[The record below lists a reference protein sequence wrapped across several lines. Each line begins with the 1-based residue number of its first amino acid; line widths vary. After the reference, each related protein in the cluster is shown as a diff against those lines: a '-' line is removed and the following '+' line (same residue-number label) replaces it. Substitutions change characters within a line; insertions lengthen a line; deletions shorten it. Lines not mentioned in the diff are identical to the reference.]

1 MEEDDDLPP
10 SSPVKRTHDALSSA
24 QGGAELQ
31 RTSDPKFPSL
41 AFGGGFSV
49 PRSPERRTH
58 PSSQTPLPSSSPPRP
73 TFSPPKGAYG
83 SSHAISSQNVLPP
96 MQAAPQLPPGPF
108 PAVRPSSSHSGY
120 GLIQNQPSMS
130 PTQGNPD
137 VGPLAGFPL
146 PASNGNSAHS
156 SFENYATP
164 RPQSGHAATPAM
176 SSNYPSF
183 SATATPNG
191 NHSSPPRSSHGM
203 GLSGISP
210 TKQSPRPMTSGNN
223 GPGAM
228 VLPPIRRLEP
238 SPKLMGR
245 SSPDAPIPPPV
256 KCMTPEQEERRQRE
270 NASLTQQVPHYPAHG
285 QATLTSSPSVNR
297 FPPLG
302 ATTNTQPEPF
312 SSPQRGGD
320 ASRQ

>member
-10 SSPVKRTHDALSSA
+10 PSPVKRTHAALSSA
-24 QGGAELQ
+24 QGGAEPQ
-31 RTSDPKFPSL
+31 RATDPKLPSL
-41 AFGGGFSV
+41 PLGGGFSV
-49 PRSPERRTH
+49 PRSPERRAH

-73 TFSPPKGAYG
+73 TFSPPKGIYG
-83 SSHAISSQNVLPP
+83 PTHAMSGQHVLPP
-96 MQAAPQLPPGPF
+96 MQTAPQLPPGPF
-108 PAVRPSSSHSGY
+108 HAVRPASSHSGY
-120 GLIQNQPSMS
+120 GPIQNQPSMS
-130 PTQGNPD
+130 PTQGNHD
-137 VGPLAGFPL
+137 VGPLAGFP
-146 PASNGNSAHS
+146 PTASNGNSAYS
-156 SFENYATP
+156 SFESYTTP

-176 SSNYPSF
+176 SNNYPSF
-183 SATATPNG
+183 SAVATPNG

-210 TKQSPRPMTSGNN
+210 TKQSPRPLTSSNN

-270 NASLTQQVPHYPAHG
+270 NNSLAHQAPYYPANG
-285 QATLTSSPSVNR
+285 QTNLMSSPSLNR

-302 ATTNTQPEPF
+302 ATANTQPEPA
-312 SSPQRGGD
+312 SSPQRGGE